1 MKTITTI
8 LIFTTICL
16 TAFSQ
21 NNQTPVNQK
30 TEKEFIE
37 NGVAYRL
44 CPTQNM
50 WTFIKLNTRNGL
62 MLQVQYDVNGSN
74 RFETYLNLAPLI
86 SKENEENDRFT
97 LYPTQ
102 NIYNFI
108 LLDQF
113 DGRLWQ
119 VQWSTEI
126 EMRLIIP
133 IVHELSPGLK
143 ELMDKMIAGDTT
155 QLKKN

>member
-44 CPTQNM
+44 LPTQNM